1 MERKKILEFREKLCI
16 ELWGKNL
23 SFQHRNIPW
32 IIKYR
37 PKTLSDIVNQ
47 DEAKNK
53 VLEWL
58 KKWPNVQRKALLLYG
73 PPGCGKT
80 SLVEAIANEFGY
92 ELIEMN
98 ASDFRRRSDIE
109 RIAIRAAGMQ
119 SIFGK
124 TRKIIL
130 LDEVDGISAREDE
143 GGIEAIKQLVEK
155 TSVPIIMTANNPYDP
170 NLRILREIAEM
181 VQFKKLSKNDMRMV
195 LNKICRAENIRC
207 DEEAIDY
214 IIERAEGDLRASIN
228 DLQAVGEGFGEV
240 TLERAKILLRPRD
253 KEKDPFE
260 TLRAIFSSNYAWQ
273 ARAVTNQTQLDH
285 EQLKLWL
292 EENIPIQYTDVED
305 MARAF
310 DMLSKAD
317 VFLGRIVRTGDWDL
331 LVYAIDLMTAGVA
344 LSAKNNV
351 KDKYRWNR
359 YNFPRRIQL
368 MSKLKDVRDLRDDA
382 AKLLSTAL
390 HISSATAIND
400 VIPFLRAIFQ
410 LNLEYGAKIALGLG
424 LSEKMIE
431 FLASVNKSEALQI
444 YRELKKSLKTSSET
458 ISSSQPKKELP
469 DKSISQRSS
478 EAKEKQG
485 EDKKSRTGTKDLL
498 SFKK

>member
-1 MERKKILEFREKLCI
+1 MSSQR
-16 ELWGKNL
+16 
-23 SFQHRNIPW
+23 RNIPW

-37 PKTLSDIVNQ
+37 PKTISDVVNQ
-47 DEAKNK
+47 DEAKNR

-58 KKWPNVQRKALLLYG
+58 KKWPNVPRKALLLYG

-98 ASDFRRRSDIE
+98 ASDFRRKNDIE
-109 RIAIRAAGMQ
+109 RIAMRASGMQ

-124 TRKIIL
+124 SRKLIL
-130 LDEVDGISAREDE
+130 LDEVDGISAKEDE
-143 GGIEAIKQLVEK
+143 GGIEAIRQLVEK
-155 TSVPIIMTANNPYDP
+155 SLAPIIMTANNPYDQ
-170 NLRILREIAEM
+170 NLRALREIAEM
-181 VQFKKLSKNDMRMV
+181 IQLKRLSKSDMRMV
-195 LNKICRAENIRC
+195 LNRICRSENIRC
-207 DEEAIDY
+207 DEDAINY
-214 IIERAEGDLRASIN
+214 IIDRAEGDLRAAIN

-240 TLERAKILLRPRD
+240 TIERAKILLRPRD

-260 TLRAIFSSNYAWQ
+260 TLRGIFSSNYVWQ
-273 ARAVTNQTQLDH
+273 AKAVVNQTQLDY

-292 EENIPIQYTDVED
+292 EENIPIQYTDIED

-310 DMLSKAD
+310 DALSKAD

-331 LVYAIDLMTAGVA
+331 LTYAIDLMTAGIA
-344 LSAKNNV
+344 LSAKNNI
-351 KDKYRWNR
+351 KDKYRWNK